1 MADKRR
7 YILVSHGCTTLDGK
21 CGSLELE
28 IDTKESIRPLVIP
41 VMQCIRDTI
50 KDHDKDVHIVAYK
63 HGITSCNWHIRRN
76 ATVAE
81 PWEKILDFTVTD
93 DNECTEE
100 LKLLHQGLE
109 CGGIS
114 HVYVTVGDSTP
125 IVFAIMQIG
134 A

>member
-7 YILVSHGCTTLDGK
+7 YILVSHGGTSLDGK
-21 CGSLELE
+21 CEGLELE
-28 IDTKESIRPLVIP
+28 IDTKENIKSLAIP
-41 VMQCIRDTI
+41 VMQSVEDIIMNNDE
-50 KDHDKDVHIVAYK
+50 DVHIVAYK
-63 HGITSCNWHIRRN
+63 HGILPSNGIICRN
-76 ATVAE
+76 ATVGKL
-81 PWEKILDFTVTD
+81 WEKILDFNVTD

-114 HVYVTVGDSTP
+114 HVYVTVGESTP
-125 IVFAIMQIG
+125 IVYAIMQIG

>member
-7 YILVSHGCTTLDGK
+7 YILVSHGGTSLDGK
-21 CGSLELE
+21 CESLELE
-28 IDTKESIRPLVIP
+28 IDTKESIDPLVIP
-41 VMQCIRDTI
+41 VMQSVEDPIMNYDE
-50 KDHDKDVHIVAYK
+50 DVHVVAYK
-63 HGITSCNWHIRRN
+63 HGITSCDWHIRRN
-76 ATVAE
+76 ATVGE

-100 LKLLHQGLE
+100 LKLLHEGLK

-114 HVYVTVGDSTP
+114 HVYVTVGESTP
-125 IVFAIMQIG
+125 IVYAILQIG